1 MDLKIYYASIPCSS
15 IYKNGGKCKN
25 KAYYFFDNSYRC
37 GVHSKKNER
46 IELPKNP
53 NKERDKL
60 RDISEQYKI
69 IEKFKQDNFSNG
81 KIGNVICSKLRMM
94 KEVENIDGYLKVF
107 PNFKHQNRKDGF
119 GCSSLSPKSI
129 GPIYHGQPDLPPAK
143 NLENF
148 HQGNKVFLSEVD
160 KDKNP
165 TKKFYECQIEFYND
179 VDAHRHKFTSKDKPL
194 YSLWR
199 RKNGDEVKMS
209 YFESRQFYCAFY
221 ENIVKN
227 LDDFKILQEK
237 MNGGYNLQ
245 ICGYDAYDVN
255 TDIETCYKDTKKQF
269 GHELVLYT
277 MLVYPEEEY
286 PWKKYKTEEYLE
298 EIDDRKISQL
308 TKDIFYPI
316 SKDDITVI
324 STIIIYYLSKKYN
337 DNFKYF
343 IIKNDVEKEKYLNLV
358 IETDKFG
365 IKEIIRILSSK
376 KILKNILYFDDNKLI
391 SICNL
396 EKCNKNF
403 ILNLEKQ

>member
-1 MDLKIYYASIPCSS
+1 M
-15 IYKNGGKCKN
+15 
-25 KAYYFFDNSYRC
+25 
-37 GVHSKKNER
+37 
-46 IELPKNP
+46 
-53 NKERDKL
+53 
-60 RDISEQYKI
+60 
-69 IEKFKQDNFSNG
+69 
-81 KIGNVICSKLRMM
+81 
-94 KEVENIDGYLKVF
+94 
-107 PNFKHQNRKDGF
+107 
-119 GCSSLSPKSI
+119 
-129 GPIYHGQPDLPPAK
+129 
-143 NLENF
+143 NL
-148 HQGNKVFLSEVD
+148 
-160 KDKNP
+160 
-165 TKKFYECQIEFYND
+165 
-179 VDAHRHKFTSKDKPL
+179 
-194 YSLWR
+194 
-199 RKNGDEVKMS
+199 
-209 YFESRQFYCAFY
+209 FYCAFY

-237 MNGGYNLQ
+237 INNGYNLQ

-277 MLVYPEEEY
+277 MLVYPQEEY

-298 EIDDRKISQL
+298 DDRKILKL

>member
-1 MDLKIYYASIPCSS
+1 
-15 IYKNGGKCKN
+15 
-25 KAYYFFDNSYRC
+25 
-37 GVHSKKNER
+37 
-46 IELPKNP
+46 
-53 NKERDKL
+53 
-60 RDISEQYKI
+60 
-69 IEKFKQDNFSNG
+69 
-81 KIGNVICSKLRMM
+81 
-94 KEVENIDGYLKVF
+94 
-107 PNFKHQNRKDGF
+107 
-119 GCSSLSPKSI
+119 
-129 GPIYHGQPDLPPAK
+129 
-143 NLENF
+143 
-148 HQGNKVFLSEVD
+148 
-160 KDKNP
+160 
-165 TKKFYECQIEFYND
+165 
-179 VDAHRHKFTSKDKPL
+179 
-194 YSLWR
+194 
-199 RKNGDEVKMS
+199 
-209 YFESRQFYCAFY
+209 
-221 ENIVKN
+221 
-227 LDDFKILQEK
+227 
-237 MNGGYNLQ
+237 
-245 ICGYDAYDVN
+245 
-255 TDIETCYKDTKKQF
+255 
-269 GHELVLYT
+269 